1 MRIVTGPM
9 TVSTRHRLPRN
20 PLTCQR
26 AFPARTLSAAGKDK
40 TTSSSHSSDTGT
52 DTASASAQ
60 VTSVTKLNK
69 NFPRRERENSNG
81 ESRVGA
87 SVAHRAVSTLGVPY
101 PSRHLLARGWVQI
114 RNPRHSAALCPP
126 CRQHRATRG
135 GHLWTIKTLYG
146 ED

>member
-9 TVSTRHRLPRN
+9 TVSTRHTPPRN

-26 AFPARTLSAAGKDK
+26 AFPARTLSAAGKDR

-69 NFPRRERENSNG
+69 NFPRQERENQLESNA
-81 ESRVGA
+81 RP
-87 SVAHRAVSTLGVPY
+87 VAKRWRQERGTHR
-101 PSRHLLARGWVQI
+101 
-114 RNPRHSAALCPP
+114 
-126 CRQHRATRG
+126 
-135 GHLWTIKTLYG
+135 
-146 ED
+146 